1 MTTYHAATTQSVE
14 KEAAVNQDIRDG
26 RWVQWRGRAKRAWG
40 RLVGNEVMTAEGN
53 ADVIAGAL
61 QESIGVA
68 RKEASREVTRGVDA
82 VADFAKKAAKALE
95 R

>member
-1 MTTYHAATTQSVE
+1 M
-14 KEAAVNQDIRDG
+14 NQDIRDG
-26 RWVQWRGRAKRAWG
+26 RWLQLRGKAKRAWG
-40 RLVGNEVMTAEGN
+40 RIVGNESVTAEGN

-68 RKEASREVTRGVDA
+68 RKGAVREVSRGVDA
-82 VADFAKKAAKALE
+82 VAEFAKKAAKSLE

>member
-1 MTTYHAATTQSVE
+1 M
-14 KEAAVNQDIRDG
+14 NQDIRDG
-26 RWVQWRGRAKRAWG
+26 RWVQWRGKAKRAWG
-40 RLVGNEVMTAEGN
+40 RLVGNETMTAEGN

-68 RKEASREVTRGVDA
+68 RKEAAREVTRGVDA